1 MEEGVERPSCDVA
14 VAVAVAAAAAAVA
27 VAARGVADMQKV
39 ALDIE
44 GSRIPV
50 AIAPELGC
58 RYGHV
63 AHGSAMTRL
72 MLESS
77 IAEYGRLVADTVFAA
92 CGQPPLCRVLLLDL
106 VSLSRPNPC
115 VIFECRKQSLRTCGR
130 KLSRYRGAVGT
141 WGVINVGRTVTVS
154 ARNWL
159 RIWGLVM
166 ERYTLTRRVWRRE

>member
-14 VAVAVAAAAAAVA
+14 VAVAVAAPD
-27 VAARGVADMQKV
+27 VADMQKV

-50 AIAPELGC
+50 AFAPELGC

-72 MLESS
+72 MLENS
-77 IAEYGRLVADTVFAA
+77 IVEYGRLVADTVFAA
-92 CGQPPLCRVLLLDL
+92 CGQPPLCRVLLVDL
-106 VSLSRPNPC
+106 VSLSRLNAR
-115 VIFECRKQSLRTCGR
+115 VIFERREQNMRTCGR
-130 KLSRYRGAVGT
+130 KLPRYGGTVRT
-141 WGVINVGRTVTVS
+141 WGVIYVRRTVTVS

-166 ERYTLTRRVWRRE
+166 ERYTLIRRVWRRE

>member
-14 VAVAVAAAAAAVA
+14 VAVAVAAQ
-27 VAARGVADMQKV
+27 GVADMQKV

-50 AIAPELGC
+50 AFAPELGC

-72 MLESS
+72 MPGSS
-77 IAEYGRLVADTVFAA
+77 IVEYGRLAADTVFAA

-106 VSLSRPNPC
+106 VSLSRLNAR
-115 VIFECRKQSLRTCGR
+115 VVSERRKQ
-130 KLSRYRGAVGT
+130 
-141 WGVINVGRTVTVS
+141 
-154 ARNWL
+154 
-159 RIWGLVM
+159 
-166 ERYTLTRRVWRRE
+166 

>member
-14 VAVAVAAAAAAVA
+14 VAVVVA
-27 VAARGVADMQKV
+27 VAAQGVADMQKV
-39 ALDIE
+39 ALDIG

-50 AIAPELGC
+50 AFAPELGC

-77 IAEYGRLVADTVFAA
+77 IAEYGRLAADTVFAA
-92 CGQPPLCRVLLLDL
+92 CGQPPLCRVLLVDL
-106 VSLSRPNPC
+106 VSLSRLNAR
-115 VIFECRKQSLRTCGR
+115 VNSERRKQNLRTCGR
-130 KLSRYRGAVGT
+130 KLPRYRGAVGT
-141 WGVINVGRTVTVS
+141 WGVIYVGRTVTVS

-159 RIWGLVM
+159 RIWRLMM
-166 ERYTLTRRVWRRE
+166 ERYTLIRRVWRRE